1 MLSINKSY
9 EREKDGAEEDQ
20 KGDRNTSS
28 GGGGENA
35 EGNLRNNK
43 YLSSQGRRVGM
54 GATIPRV
61 RKNLSKSMG
70 YV

>member
-1 MLSINKSY
+1 MRSVNKSY
-9 EREKDGAEEDQ
+9 ERGKEGAEEGQ
-20 KGDRNTSS
+20 KGDENGPS
-28 GGGGENA
+28 GGGRGNA
-35 EGNLRNNK
+35 GGNLRNNK

-54 GATIPRV
+54 GAIPRV